1 MDTDKI
7 KQVID
12 SGETQEVEFKESFHS
27 SQKISEL
34 MCGFAN
40 TYGGVIILGVT
51 KNKEVIGVSGNLDEI
66 QQKISSSAQAVSPP
80 ILPSIEVHEIDS
92 KKIIAITI
100 QRAID
105 NSFHTFQGILW
116 AKVGSTLKRIEGNVF
131 V

>member
-1 MDTDKI
+1 MIIMDTDKI

-51 KNKEVIGVSGNLDEI
+51 KKKEVIGVSGNLDEI
-66 QQKISSSAQAVSPP
+66 QQRFHLLHKQFHRRFYHLLKFTKS
-80 ILPSIEVHEIDS
+80 ILKSNCYNHPASN
-92 KKIIAITI
+92 
-100 QRAID
+100 R
-105 NSFHTFQGILW
+105 
-116 AKVGSTLKRIEGNVF
+116 
-131 V
+131 